1 MFYTKIKEASD
12 YILNTVKSK
21 PTIAIIL
28 GSALGGLVDN
38 IKEQEILS
46 YKEIRHFLN
55 SKVQGHEYKLVF
67 GKIGNN
73 DVVTLQERF
82 LFMKAMI

>member
-1 MFYTKIKEASD
+1 MFYTKIKEATD
-12 YILNTVKSK
+12 YILNKVKSK

-28 GSALGGLVDN
+28 GSALGGLVNN
-38 IKEQEILS
+38 IKEQEIIS
-46 YKEIRHFLN
+46 YKEIPHFLN
-55 SKVQGHEYKLVF
+55 SKVQGHEYILVF

>member
-1 MFYTKIKEASD
+1 MFYTKIKEATD
-12 YILNTVKSK
+12 YILNKVKSK

-38 IKEQEILS
+38 IKEQEIIL

-55 SKVQGHEYKLVF
+55 SKVQGDEYKLVF
-67 GKIGNN
+67 CKIGNN